1 MPTTVRQGN
10 LRLSFSTQKEWR
22 TSTVY
27 GIARAL
33 QIHKS
38 RALKWFDSSLYQI
51 GLSIT
56 DALYVQSKLYQK
68 STIAASSYGLQETT
82 INCQTNETVLS
93 SCFIGRLTAD
103 HRRIPA

>member
-22 TSTVY
+22 TSAVY
-27 GIARAL
+27 GIASAL

-38 RALKWFDSSLYQI
+38 HALKRFDASLYQI
-51 GLSIT
+51 GLSIA

-68 STIAASSYGLQETT
+68 STIAASSYGLQETD
-82 INCQTNETVLS
+82 INCQTGGEMSGSCCNEN
-93 SCFIGRLTAD
+93 I
-103 HRRIPA
+103 